1 MRNLGPSTVF
11 LLTMGL
17 LGSCSS
23 YGPGTIERDRMD
35 YGLSLNTSIQQQLL
49 GNIVRL
55 RYLEA
60 PVFVN
65 VASVINQYSLSGQ
78 VQAGVGF
85 NNSTL
90 AGNTGLVSAGG
101 RWEDRPTITYTPIS
115 GQEFTRS
122 LLTPLKPEA
131 LFALVQTGWS
141 PEVVFRL
148 AVRKIN
154 GIEDAHENPEFRK
167 QADPRYRELL
177 LVWTRLRQQR
187 ALGLKHYGDDAENA
201 TVVLYFSEKI
211 EAQQQTQQDIKFLR
225 KTLGLRDDV
234 NEFKL
239 SYGLVPD
246 EQDEIAV
253 LTASILDMMMDMSW
267 QIDVPPQHVEEGRT
281 ESTFIDTGLG
291 GRLFAVH
298 YSQEEPENAFVTIAN
313 RGYWFYIDDR
323 DMVSK
328 RTFALLQVL
337 LSLTDAGEEA
347 RGPMVSIGG
356 N

>member
-1 MRNLGPSTVF
+1 
-11 LLTMGL
+11 
-17 LGSCSS
+17 
-23 YGPGTIERDRMD
+23 MD
-35 YGLSLNTSIQQQLL
+35 YGLSLNASIQQQLL

-65 VASVINQYSLSGQ
+65 VSSVINQYSLSGQ

-101 RWEDRPTITYTPIS
+101 RWEDRPTITYTPIT

-131 LFALVQTGWS
+131 LFALVQAGWS
-141 PEVVFRL
+141 AEMVFRL

-177 LVWTRLRQQR
+177 QVWTRLRQQR
-187 ALGLKHYGDDAENA
+187 ALGLRHSGDDTGNA
-201 TVVLYFSEKI
+201 TIVLYLSEKTGD
-211 EAQQQTQQDIKFLR
+211 QQTRQDIKFLR
-225 KTLGLRDDV
+225 KTLGLREDA
-234 NEFKL
+234 NEFEL

-246 EQDEIAV
+246 EPDEIAV
-253 LTASILDMMMDMSW
+253 VTASILDMMMDMSW

-281 ESTFIDTGLG
+281 ASTFIDTGLG
-291 GRLFAVH
+291 GRLFVVH
-298 YSQEEPENAFVTIAN
+298 YSEEKPEDAFVTIVN

-323 DMVSK
+323 DMVTK
-328 RTFALLQVL
+328 RTFGLLQIF

-347 RGPMVSIGG
+347 RGPVVSIG

>member
-1 MRNLGPSTVF
+1 MRNLGPSTVL

-85 NNSTL
+85 NNSAL
-90 AGNTGLVSAGG
+90 AENTGLVSAGG

-131 LFALVQTGWS
+131 LFALVQTGW
-141 PEVVFRL
+141 PADIVFRL

-154 GIEDAHENPEFRK
+154 GIEGAHENPEFRK

-177 LVWTRLRQQR
+177 QVWTRLRQQR
-187 ALGLKHYGDDAENA
+187 ALGLRHSGDDTENA
-201 TVVLYFSEKI
+201 TVVLYFSEKTGG
-211 EAQQQTQQDIKFLR
+211 QQQTQQTLQDIKFLR
-225 KTLGLRDDV
+225 KTLGLREDA

-253 LTASILDMMMDMSW
+253 LTTSILDMMMDMSW

-281 ESTFIDTGLG
+281 ASTFIDTGLG
-291 GRLFAVH
+291 GRLFVVH
-298 YSQEEPENAFVTIAN
+298 YSQEEPKNPTITQGSEHGICLCWPGS
-313 RGYWFYIDDR
+313 RRCLERI
-323 DMVSK
+323 
-328 RTFALLQVL
+328 
-337 LSLTDAGEEA
+337 SL
-347 RGPMVSIGG
+347 
-356 N
+356 